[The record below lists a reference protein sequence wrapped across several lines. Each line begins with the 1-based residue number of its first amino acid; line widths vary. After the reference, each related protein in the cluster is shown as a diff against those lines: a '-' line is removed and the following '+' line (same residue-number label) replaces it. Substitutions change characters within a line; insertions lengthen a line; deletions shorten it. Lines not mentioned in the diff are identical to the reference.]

1 MFKRMTTSFT
11 RTALASTMVLA
22 LALGSATGA
31 QAGTATKTP
40 AESAIAV
47 TIDVTIDDGPE
58 GARVTF
64 SAPGATLDRVLGAIA
79 EEAGFKLTIRGDLSR
94 QPHAGRM
101 SAVPLDR
108 ALRRLVGDT
117 SMIVFFEP
125 ASDGGRRVAEVR
137 LYAPGQ

>member
-1 MFKRMTTSFT
+1 MFKRMTTRFT
-11 RTALASTMVLA
+11 KTALASTMVLA

-31 QAGTATKTP
+31 RAGTAAKAP
-40 AESAIAV
+40 AESTIAV
-47 TIDVTIDDGPE
+47 TIDDDPE

-79 EEAGFKLTIRGDLSR
+79 EEAGFKLAIEGDLSG
-94 QPHAGRM
+94 QPYATRM

-137 LYAPGQ
+137 LFARSDQ

>member
-1 MFKRMTTSFT
+1 MFKRMTTPVT

-22 LALGSATGA
+22 LAVGSAAGA
-31 QAGTATKTP
+31 SAGTAAKAP
-40 AESAIAV
+40 AESDV

-58 GARVTF
+58 GARVSF

-79 EEAGFKLTIRGDLSR
+79 QEAGFRLVIEGDLSR

-117 SMIVFFEP
+117 SMIVLFEP
-125 ASDGGRRVAEVR
+125 AGGGGRRVAEVR
-137 LYAPGQ
+137 LYARPRQ

>member
-1 MFKRMTTSFT
+1 MFKRMTTSFV
-11 RTALASTMVLA
+11 RMALA

-31 QAGTATKTP
+31 QAGTATKAP

-47 TIDVTIDDGPE
+47 TIDVTIHDGPE
-58 GARVTF
+58 GERVTF
-64 SAPGATLDRVLGAIA
+64 SAPDATLDRLLGAIA
-79 EEAGFKLTIRGDLSR
+79 EEAGFKLVIEGNLSG
-94 QPHAGRM
+94 QPYATRM

-125 ASDGGRRVAEVR
+125 ASGGGRRVAEVR